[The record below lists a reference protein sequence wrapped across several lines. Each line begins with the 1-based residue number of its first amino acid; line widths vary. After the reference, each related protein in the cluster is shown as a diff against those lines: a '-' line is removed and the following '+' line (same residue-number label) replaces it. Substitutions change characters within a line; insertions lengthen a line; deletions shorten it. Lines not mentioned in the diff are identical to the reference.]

1 MKTTEVNKKIIGR
14 RCKCIFTG
22 LLVTGVIEDTTEDK
36 YTVSVKV
43 RFDTPQQWGDELY
56 SYDWSFGRKAD
67 GFGSLKYLELLPDK
81 TTFDTMVVTFGEA
94 IGTLDGIFEDV
105 KTWGV
110 CSLKGWIDS
119 YESTRFT
126 PIDVDKAVIT
136 SEYNM
141 ECVKEWLEHNTPV
154 KNILIG

>member
-43 RFDTPQQWGDELY
+43 RFDTPQQWGDEFY

-67 GFGSLKYLELLPDK
+67 DSGSLI
-81 TTFDTMVVTFGEA
+81 VTFGDP
-94 IGTLDGIFEDV
+94 IDTLDGIFEDV

-126 PIDVDKAVIT
+126 PIDADKAVIT

-141 ECVKEWLEHNTPV
+141 ECVKEWLEHNTPI
-154 KNILIG
+154 KDIIIG

>member
-1 MKTTEVNKKIIGR
+1 MKTTEVNNKIIGR

-43 RFDTPQQWGDELY
+43 RFDTPHQWGDEFY

-67 GFGSLKYLELLPDK
+67 GSGSLKYLELLPDK
-81 TTFDTMVVTFGEA
+81 TTFDAMIVTFGDP
-94 IGTLDGIFEDV
+94 IGTLDTIFEDV

-126 PIDVDKAVIT
+126 PIGTDKAVIT

-141 ECVKEWLEHNTPV
+141 ECVKEWLERNTPIAE
-154 KNILIG
+154 KIEY

>member
-1 MKTTEVNKKIIGR
+1 MKTTEVNKRIIGR

-22 LLVTGVIEDTTEDK
+22 LLVTGIIEAVEENEHS
-36 YTVSVKV
+36 VQVKV
-43 RFDTPQQWGDELY
+43 RFDTPHQWGDELY
-56 SYDWSFGRKAD
+56 SYDWSFGRKTD
-67 GFGSLKYLELLPDK
+67 GFGSLKYLELLPDE
-81 TTFDTMVVTFGEA
+81 TTFDAMIVTFGDP

-110 CSLKGWIDS
+110 CCLKGWIDS

-141 ECVKEWLEHNTPV
+141 ECE
-154 KNILIG
+154 KNGWNITHP